1 MNSHIPFNRINKL
14 FIIMLAVCMC
24 ILSSCDKKAD
34 AALIKVSSVALS
46 GTTGG
51 SGPIVGSGNVSY
63 VVNGSTYTM
72 STPANTVIFSV
83 YKDPGTNAIA
93 TTIVGSIPGSTTR
106 GCSISSNSS
115 AVGEYDIY
123 SYLAFVDSKS
133 YSGGSGTGSNEGK
146 IKYSKFEYDSR
157 TGKGAVQGTYEINT
171 LDQKGDPFKVTG
183 AFDITM

>member
-1 MNSHIPFNRINKL
+1 MNNNFSSNFINNL
-14 FIIMLAVCMC
+14 SIVLLAVCLC
-24 ILSSCDKKAD
+24 TLSSCDKKAD
-34 AALIKVSSVALS
+34 ANLIKVSSASLTGV
-46 GTTGG
+46 TGG
-51 SGPIVGSGNVSY
+51 SGTTAGSGNVTY
-63 VVNGSTYTM
+63 VVNGTTYTM
-72 STPANTVIFSV
+72 STPTNTVIFSV

-93 TTIVGSIPGSTTR
+93 TTIVGSMPGSTTR

-115 AVGEYDIY
+115 AIGEYDIY

-146 IKYSKFEYDSR
+146 IIYTKFEYDSK